1 MSDSVYFLTRHV
13 VFDAAC
19 GKTRE
24 VWAADRPGA
33 AFATTRAPRFTD
45 EGDPLGHPCST
56 WLLVMPDGDWVGWN
70 KIPVWLSVAIAA
82 GYEVVSGFQDMSPYK
97 SIVIRGP

>member
-1 MSDSVYFLTRHV
+1 
-13 VFDAAC
+13 
-19 GKTRE
+19 
-24 VWAADRPGA
+24 
-33 AFATTRAPRFTD
+33 
-45 EGDPLGHPCST
+45 
-56 WLLVMPDGDWVGWN
+56 MPDGDWVGWN